1 MLKTKQINMLVAL
14 LVIASMVLA
23 ACGAPAAAPEPADS
37 GDAATTDSGGEAAAE
52 AEAEPTEPAEEEAE
66 AAMDGGG
73 EIARNETVIF
83 DNDSGRQPDPEL
95 WNMYVPGMS
104 RSGGYHQ
111 AILEPL
117 FILNYQ
123 TGEIEPW
130 LGTEMTSN
138 DTFDVWTLTLR
149 EGIEWADGEAMNAE
163 DVVFTMNMLLENL
176 DMNSA
181 AGLAAFLDNV
191 EQIDDLT
198 VQFNLHTPNP
208 RFQLDNFSVRIY
220 GSISIMPEHMIQNKV
235 GQWVLDHTRFLA
247 LHQPNLRMCVMTTGG
262 VQNLAGKSYH
272 SRSA

>member
-1 MLKTKQINMLVAL
+1 MFRTKKLQMLTMLL
-14 LVIASMVLA
+14 IAAMVLA
-23 ACGAPAAAPEPADS
+23 ACGGGADEEPAAGEAEVAAPAEEEAMEEEAPAEEEAMEEEP
-37 GDAATTDSGGEAAAE
+37 
-52 AEAEPTEPAEEEAE
+52 EAEPTEEAMEEEAME
-66 AAMDGGG
+66 DEAMDG

-95 WNMYVPGMS
+95 WNQYVPGQS

-123 TGEIEPW
+123 TGAIEPW
-130 LGTEMTSN
+130 LGTEMATN
-138 DTFDVWTLTLR
+138 ETFDVWTLTLR

-163 DVVFTMNMLLENL
+163 DVVFTMNMLLENQE
-176 DMNSA
+176 MNGAS
-181 AGLAAFLDNV
+181 GLAAFLDSV

-220 GSISIMPEHMIQNKV
+220 GGLNIMPEHV
-235 GQWVLDHTRFLA
+235 WGWSGSTDL
-247 LHQPNLRMCVMTTGG
+247 
-262 VQNLAGKSYH
+262 
-272 SRSA
+272 